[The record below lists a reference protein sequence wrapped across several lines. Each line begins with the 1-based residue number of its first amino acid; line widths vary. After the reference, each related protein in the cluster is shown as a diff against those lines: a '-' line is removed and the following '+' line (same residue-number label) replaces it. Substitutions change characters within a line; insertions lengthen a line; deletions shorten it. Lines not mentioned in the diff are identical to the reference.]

1 MHNQSLAETNRQ
13 TWIDEL
19 KGFAI
24 FLVVLGHMPYVSDTI
39 ILKHMIYSFHMPLFF
54 LLAGCTAAISAN
66 RYSNY
71 VFLKNRFISLL
82 IPYIVWSIIHGTLFT
97 KSISELSNYSIMSHW
112 ESMVQGDVTNWF
124 LITLFTLIFLLYI
137 YKSTTK
143 KLNIIGKVAVAI
155 ILFFLIFILHK
166 LFGKSEETDYRPLE
180 FLTSA
185 YVYFIPFS
193 LGVVMMRYEK
203 IKNIFVKN
211 NILIFF
217 CVTISLVTPGL
228 LSTIHIGSNYP
239 KIITGICVS
248 CLLIRFLHN
257 NQLDIPYVKNIR
269 IFFSYIGKHS
279 LGIYL
284 MSSMML
290 PHSSLPLTSGVEAF
304 VVYGIYSVVV
314 CILCIL
320 LENLICTSDILA
332 LLLFGKRTK

>member
-1 MHNQSLAETNRQ
+1 MCNQSITESTRQ

-19 KGFAI
+19 KGVAI
-24 FLVVLGHMPYVSDTI
+24 FFVVLGHMPYVSDTV

-54 LLAGCTAAISAN
+54 ILAGCTAAISAK

-71 VFLKNRFISLL
+71 VFLKNRFISLF
-82 IPYIVWSIIHGTLFT
+82 IPYIAWCIIHGTLFT
-97 KSISELSNYSIMSHW
+97 SSISELSNYSIKSHW
-112 ESMVQGDVTNWF
+112 ESLAQGDVTNWF
-124 LITLFTLIFLLYI
+124 LITLFTLILLFYI
-137 YKSTTK
+137 HKMTTK
-143 KLNIIGKVAVAI
+143 KFNFIGKAAVAAM
-155 ILFFLIFILHK
+155 LFLLIFVLHK
-166 LFGKSEETDYRPLE
+166 LFGKSEETDYQALE

-193 LGVVMMRYEK
+193 LGIIMIQYEK
-203 IKNIFVKN
+203 IKNIIIKN

-217 CVTISLVTPGL
+217 CVAISLITPGL

-248 CLLIRFLHN
+248 CVLIRFLHN
-257 NQLDIPYVKNIR
+257 NELNIPYFKNIR
-269 IFFSYIGKHS
+269 MFFSYVGKHS

-290 PHSSLPLTSGVEAF
+290 PHCSLPLTSGVEAF
-304 VVYGIYSVVV
+304 VIYGIYSVIV

-320 LENLICTSDILA
+320 LEKLICTSNILA
-332 LLLFGKRTK
+332 LLLFGKRAK